1 MLDRS
6 VVLHGDAADEDL
18 MTQENIDN
26 VDAFCSLTNDD
37 EANIL
42 SAMLAKRLGA
52 KRTMAL
58 VNRSAYVELMENS
71 LVDIAI
77 SPRVAT
83 VGTLLTHVRKGDMVA
98 VHSLRRGAAEA
109 IEVIAHGDKDSSK
122 VVNRSISEINLPDGA
137 MVGAILRGEDV
148 IIAHSDTVIE
158 SEDHAILF
166 VIDKS
171 KIRDI
176 EQLFQVAVTFI

>member
-1 MLDRS
+1 MN
-6 VVLHGDAADEDL
+6 
-18 MTQENIDN
+18 QENIDT
-26 VDAFCSLTNDD
+26 VDVFCSLTNDD

-52 KRTMAL
+52 HRTMAL
-58 VNRSAYVELMENS
+58 VNRSAYVDLLENS

-83 VGTLLTHVRKGDMVA
+83 VGTILTHVRKGDMVA

-109 IEVIAHGDKDSSK
+109 IEVIAHGDPESSK
-122 VVNRSISEINLPDGA
+122 VVGRSIEDIQFPEGT
-137 MVGAILRGEDV
+137 MVGAILRGDEV
-148 IIAHSDTVIE
+148 VIAHGSTVIE
-158 SEDHAILF
+158 PEDHVILF

-171 KIRDI
+171 RLREV

>member
-1 MLDRS
+1 MLFR
-6 VVLHGDAADEDL
+6 
-18 MTQENIDN
+18 
-26 VDAFCSLTNDD
+26 SLTNDD

-52 KRTMAL
+52 HRTMAL
-58 VNRSAYVELMENS
+58 VNRSAYVDLMENS

-98 VHSLRRGAAEA
+98 VHSLRKGAAEA
-109 IEVIAHGDKDSSK
+109 IEIVAHGDKNSSK
-122 VVNRSISEINLPDGA
+122 VVDRPIREIDLPEGT
-137 MVGAILRGEDV
+137 MLGAILRGKDV
-148 IIAHSDTVIE
+148 IIAHGDTVIE

-171 KIRDI
+171 KIREL
-176 EQLFQVAVTFI
+176 EQLFQVAVTFV

>member
-1 MLDRS
+1 M
-6 VVLHGDAADEDL
+6 
-18 MTQENIDN
+18 MIDMQRR
-26 VDAFCSLTNDD
+26 AER
-37 EANIL
+37 EAQL
-42 SAMLAKRLGA
+42 
-52 KRTMAL
+52 
-58 VNRSAYVELMENS
+58 ELQ
-71 LVDIAI
+71 
-77 SPRVAT
+77 
-83 VGTLLTHVRKGDMVA
+83 
-98 VHSLRRGAAEA
+98 RRAEA
-109 IEVIAHGDKDSSK
+109 IEVIAHGDKESSK

-158 SEDHAILF
+158 SEDHVILF